1 MKKVNVEVNKIGYP
15 MPVVII
21 GTEVNGRA
29 NFMTAA
35 WVTNINLEPPMLA
48 ICLSKDHL
56 TSKAIQENK
65 VFSVNFPDRALAVKA
80 DYCGLKSGK
89 EVDKSNI
96 FKIFRLISLIHF
108 FIFTWF
114 NNFMNYDFS
123 KN

>member
-21 GTEVNGRA
+21 GTEVKGKA

-35 WVTNINLEPPMLA
+35 WVTNVNLEPPMLA

-65 VFSVNFPDRALAVKA
+65 AFVCNTYYSVNRNYLEHFLYDRSYELIKPV
-80 DYCGLKSGK
+80 LK
-89 EVDKSNI
+89 E
-96 FKIFRLISLIHF
+96 
-108 FIFTWF
+108 
-114 NNFMNYDFS
+114 
-123 KN
+123 KNLN